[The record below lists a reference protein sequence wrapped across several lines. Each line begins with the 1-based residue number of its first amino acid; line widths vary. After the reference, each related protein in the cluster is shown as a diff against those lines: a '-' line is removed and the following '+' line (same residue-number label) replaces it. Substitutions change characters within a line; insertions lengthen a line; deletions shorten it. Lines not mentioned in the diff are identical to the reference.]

1 MTRMT
6 STLGSVPVAIT
17 EDVVLRDG
25 STLRLRPPTAADED
39 SLIAF
44 FARLS
49 PDSRYLRFHG
59 ATIVDHTTVA
69 GALETDW
76 ESRGSLLGELADST
90 GAVRPVALATY
101 VRLHD
106 PSRAEVAFAVADEL
120 HGRGIGTRLLERL
133 AAHAAAV
140 GISEFLAEVLPRNSA
155 MLRVFDDAGF
165 ESVRTLQEGVIEVSL
180 HIDSPPTTIADR
192 RDHVAVAASL
202 RAFFLPRS
210 VAVVGA
216 SPRRGTIGGELFR
229 NILEADFAGAVY
241 PVNRGGEPVGGVAG
255 YSTIA
260 DVPET
265 VELAVICV
273 PGGAVVAAA
282 KAALETGVKAL
293 CVISAGFAETGGEGA
308 ARQEELLGL
317 VRAHGARLVG
327 PNCLG
332 IASSAVRL
340 NATFARRALPAG
352 RVAFSSQSG
361 ALGLALLEEAD
372 GRGLGLSSFVSI
384 GNKADVSSNDLL
396 EYWEED
402 EQTDAVLLYL
412 ESFGNPR
419 KFARVAGR
427 LARTKPIL
435 AMRSGTSRAGARAA
449 SSHTAALA
457 SSDAAVDALFW
468 QAGVLRARTLEE
480 LLDAAVLFSSQ
491 PLPRGN
497 RVAVLTNAG
506 GLGILCAD
514 ACDGAGLTL
523 PELAAETREALRRVI
538 PEEASVANPV
548 DLLGSATAATY
559 EAVLPA
565 ILADP
570 GIDAVIALFVPP
582 VVATAA
588 DVAGAISRV
597 ALGAEKPVLPVVMS
611 ADGAPA
617 GSFSYPESAAR
628 ALGLAARRAA
638 WLRRPTG
645 NVPELEGVDRAAA
658 ATLIADALSASDDL
672 WLEPARTRALLSDY
686 GLPLVPEQYAET
698 AEAAVAA
705 ATELGLPV
713 VVKTAAAGAHKT
725 ESGGVHVDLR
735 DAAAV
740 ARAVEQVGGPVIVQP
755 FVKVGVELLVG
766 AVQDPV
772 FGPLV
777 AFGPGG
783 VFAELIGSTRLA
795 LAPLTDVDAD
805 ELISSGKA
813 GTLVAGWRGAQP
825 ADRLAIAEV
834 LHRLARLAENHPEV
848 AEVDLNPVL
857 AGPENCVAVDARVRL
872 TRPHLVRSTKT
883 W

>member
-1 MTRMT
+1 VTA
-6 STLGSVPVAIT
+6 LA

-25 STLRLRPPTAADED
+25 STLRLRAPTAADEEA
-39 SLIAF
+39 LIAF
-44 FARLS
+44 FEALS
-49 PDSRYLRFHG
+49 SDSRYLRFHG
-59 ATIVDHTTVA
+59 ATMIDATTVA

-76 ESRGSLLGELADST
+76 QNRGSLLGEFADRE
-90 GAVRPVALATY
+90 GVVRPVALATY

-106 PSRAEVAFAVADEL
+106 PKRAEVAFAVGDEL

-133 AAHAAAV
+133 AAHAAAA
-140 GISEFLAEVLPRNSA
+140 GIQEFVAEVLPQNAA

-165 ESVRTLQEGVIEVSL
+165 ESARRLQEGVIEVSL
-180 HIDSPPTTIADR
+180 QIESPSPAIADR

-202 RAFFLPRS
+202 APFFQPRS

-229 NILEADFAGAVY
+229 NILEADFGGAVY

-255 YSTIA
+255 YATMGE
-260 DVPET
+260 VPE
-265 VELAVICV
+265 VVDLAVVCL
-273 PGGAVVAAA
+273 PGGAVLDATR
-282 KAALETGVKAL
+282 AALETGVKAL
-293 CVISAGFAETGGEGA
+293 CVISAGFAETGAEGA
-308 ARQEELLGL
+308 ARQEELLAL
-317 VRAHGARLVG
+317 VRAYGARLVG

-332 IASSAVRL
+332 IAASVVRL

-352 RVAFSSQSG
+352 RLAFSSQSG

-372 GRGLGLSSFVSI
+372 ARGLGLSSFVSI

-402 EQTDAVLLYL
+402 DQTDAVLLYL

-427 LARTKPIL
+427 VARTKPIL

-468 QAGVLRARTLEE
+468 QAGVLRARTFEE
-480 LLDAAVLFSSQ
+480 LLDAAVFFSTQ
-491 PLPRGN
+491 TLPRGD

-523 PELAAETREALRRVI
+523 PELEPETREALRRVI
-538 PEEASVANPV
+538 PAEASVANPV
-548 DLLGSATAATY
+548 DVLGSATAATY
-559 EAVLPA
+559 EAALPV

-582 VVATAA
+582 VVATAV
-588 DVAGAISRV
+588 DVADAIARAASGAD
-597 ALGAEKPVLPVVMS
+597 KPVVPVVMS
-611 ADGAPA
+611 AGGGPA
-617 GSFSYPESAAR
+617 GSYSYPESAAR

-638 WLRRPTG
+638 WLRRPAGT
-645 NVPELEGVDRAAA
+645 VPDLNRVDHAAA
-658 ATLIADALSASDDL
+658 ARLILDALASGDDL
-672 WLEPARTRALLSDY
+672 WLEPVQARTLLSHY
-686 GLPLVPEQYAET
+686 GLPLVEERQAESE
-698 AEAAVAA
+698 EAAVAA
-705 ATELGLPV
+705 ATELGFPV

-725 ESGGVHVDLR
+725 ETGGVHVDLR
-735 DAAAV
+735 DDASV
-740 ARAVEQVGGPVIVQP
+740 RRAVEQIGGPVIVQP
-755 FVKVGVELLVG
+755 FVKAGIELLVG
-766 AVQDPV
+766 AIQDPV

-795 LAPLTDVDAD
+795 LAPPTDVDID
-805 ELISSGKA
+805 ELMSSGKA
-813 GTLVAGWRGAQP
+813 GLLVAGWRGAPP
-825 ADRLAIAEV
+825 ADRPAIADV

-857 AGPENCVAVDARVRL
+857 AGPDGCVAVDARVRL
-872 TRPHLVRSTKT
+872 TRPRAVRSAKT